1 MSTREL
7 TYEIEE
13 HPGGSLVAKVIL
25 THVGPTD
32 VGSAHSAGDQWRLML
47 WNDEK
52 GCSAELFASTRQ
64 DALAALDFHA
74 AMVARLLTRTAVAA

>member
-1 MSTREL
+1 MSTQEL
-7 TYEIEE
+7 TYQIEE
-13 HPGGSLVAKVIL
+13 RPGGSLVAQVIL

-32 VGSAHSAGDQWRLML
+32 VGSAHQAGDQWRLML

>member
-13 HPGGSLVAKVIL
+13 CPSGSLVAKVVL
-25 THVGPTD
+25 TYYGPTD
-32 VGSAHSAGDQWRLML
+32 AGSAHPAGDQWRLML

-74 AMVARLLTRTAVAA
+74 AMVARLLQPKAVAA